1 VFLGSILAASFRL
14 KELEGQ
20 LDAGRAEVTNCTDLK
35 RVHTSKFHNA
45 EARKWS
51 VTLAAGGCD
60 QYPDEMPISVGLI
73 VALSATVQAELRAN
87 GEPRARCAARYD
99 STSKDDAS
107 PALRDAYAS
116 FFLTGKGQFW
126 GSAFH
131 VERFIDAVK
140 EAAVK
145 VSANHNHCS
154 WM

>member
-1 VFLGSILAASFRL
+1 
-14 KELEGQ
+14 
-20 LDAGRAEVTNCTDLK
+20 
-35 RVHTSKFHNA
+35 
-45 EARKWS
+45 
-51 VTLAAGGCD
+51 
-60 QYPDEMPISVGLI
+60 M
-73 VALSATVQAELRAN
+73 SATVQAELRAN

-145 VSANHNHCS
+145 VSANHNHTLLVDVGAAPYNTLGGDIS
-154 WM
+154 HTLTFAKHWPSSSGATIMAFEPGQHPFNRLVKSV